1 MLTTEEI
8 RALLLPVD
16 PDYLIKHGIDSESDA
31 LFERDKNGILVTY
44 HETALLTADEVR
56 ELRDTLPTPEED
68 PDFTVMLSIIY
79 NVQLADVYSRPRL
92 DLPDTAV
99 RLMKVLDILR
109 ENGITPPDISVL
121 PQDRKIDGGYGNT
134 IDEQKYTLI
143 VKGETFPDRRKK
155 Q

>member
-1 MLTTEEI
+1 
-8 RALLLPVD
+8 
-16 PDYLIKHGIDSESDA
+16 
-31 LFERDKNGILVTY
+31 
-44 HETALLTADEVR
+44 
-56 ELRDTLPTPEED
+56 
-68 PDFTVMLSIIY
+68 MLSIIY
-79 NVQLADVYSRPRL
+79 NIQLADVYSRPRL

-109 ENGITPPDISVL
+109 ENGIAPPDISVL
-121 PQDRKIDGGYGNT
+121 PQDRKIDGGYGKM